1 MEDSR
6 ENHSDISAH
15 ENSWTVFSSAEAKPL
30 RDGSDSSNLSQTK
43 VQPKNESDDLFRDST
58 SVKQTFS
65 ETAED
70 DAKPMKLFE
79 KPNTVMTS
87 PFSLHQQ

>member
-1 MEDSR
+1 MTYQF
-6 ENHSDISAH
+6 AA
-15 ENSWTVFSSAEAKPL
+15 AEAKSL

-79 KPNTVMTS
+79 KVNAIVQWV
-87 PFSLHQQ
+87 LIQ